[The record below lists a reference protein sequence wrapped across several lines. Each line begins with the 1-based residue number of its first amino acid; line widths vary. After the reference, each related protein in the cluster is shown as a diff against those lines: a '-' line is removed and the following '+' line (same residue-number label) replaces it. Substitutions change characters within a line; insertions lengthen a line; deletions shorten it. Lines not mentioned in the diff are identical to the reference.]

1 MEGHPVHVDRRL
13 LGWGLF
19 FILLGGIP
27 LAVKAGLLDEQLIGR
42 WPLLW
47 PVLLIG
53 WGLGLLLRNTPLALI
68 GGAVSAITFGIIGGG
83 ALATGFGGIPIASGC
98 TSSSPATPFANQ
110 SGQLGGTGR
119 AEIEFSCGRLS
130 VSTADGSGW
139 SISGT
144 DRNGTGPT
152 IDTSSGGVALKTTA
166 VKNLL
171 GSSGHAVWNVTLPKT
186 PALNLGVTLNA
197 GEGTVD
203 MAGANVASASI
214 TLNAGSL
221 SVDLGRAASAGDVNA
236 TVNAGSG
243 ALTLPVG
250 GRSVNLSLNAGSLKV
265 CLPVGAPVRV
275 EWSGA
280 LGSNNFDAAGLVK
293 VDNHTW
299 TSAGYNPLMPAA
311 ALHVS
316 ANAGSFELKFVGSCS
331 A

>member
-1 MEGHPVHVDRRL
+1 VHVDRRL

-27 LAVKAGLLDEQLIGR
+27 LAVKAGLLDDQLVGK

-53 WGLGLLLRNTPLALI
+53 WGIGLVLRNTSLAI
-68 GGAVSAITFGIIGGG
+68 TGGAVSAITFGIMGGG

-98 TSSSPATPFANQ
+98 TSDAPATAFATR
-110 SGQLGGTGR
+110 SGQLGPTAR

-130 VSTADGSGW
+130 VAAADGSTW
-139 SISGT
+139 MIAGT
-144 DRNGTGPT
+144 DRDGTGPT
-152 IDTSSGGVALKTTA
+152 VDTSGGGVSLQSTP
-166 VKNLL
+166 VRNLL
-171 GSSGHAVWNVTLPKT
+171 GSSGQAVWSVTLPRT
-186 PALNLGVTLNA
+186 PALTLGVTLNA
-197 GEGTVD
+197 GDGTVNL
-203 MAGANVASASI
+203 AGATIASASI

-221 SVDLGRAASAGDVNA
+221 TVDLGSAASAGDVNA

-243 ALTLPVG
+243 ALTLPGG
-250 GRSVNLSLNAGSLKV
+250 GRSVNLSLNAGSLEV
-265 CLPVGAPVRV
+265 CVPVDAPVRV

-293 VDNHTW
+293 VDNQTW
-299 TSAGYNPLMPAA
+299 TSTGFLATQPHTELR
-311 ALHVS
+311 VS
-316 ANAGSFELKFVGSCS
+316 ANAGSFELTFGGSCS

>member
-1 MEGHPVHVDRRL
+1 MHVDRRL
-13 LGWGLF
+13 LGWGVF

-27 LAVKAGLLDEQLIGR
+27 LAVKVGLLDEQLIGQ

-53 WGLGLLLRNTPLALI
+53 WGLGLLLRNTPLALV
-68 GGAVSAITFGIIGGG
+68 GGAVSAITFGIMGGG
-83 ALATGFGGIPIASGC
+83 ALATGFGGVPIASGC
-98 TSSSPATPFANQ
+98 ASNMPATQFASQ
-110 SGQLGGTGR
+110 GGQLGTTAR
-119 AEIEFSCGRLS
+119 AEIEFSCGDLS
-130 VSTADGSGW
+130 VTSADGSGW

-152 IDTSSGGVALKTTA
+152 VDTTGGGVALRTTA
-166 VKNLL
+166 VRNLL
-171 GSSGHAVWNVTLPKT
+171 GSSGHAVWNVTLPKA

-197 GEGTVD
+197 GEGTVSLP
-203 MAGANVASASI
+203 GSNVASASI

-221 SVDLGRAASAGDVNA
+221 TVDLGGAASAGDVNA

-243 ALTLPVG
+243 ALTLPAG

-265 CLPVGAPVRV
+265 CVPVGAPIRV
-275 EWSGA
+275 QWTGA

-293 VDNHTW
+293 VDNNTW
-299 TSAGYNPLMPAA
+299 TSSAYNPLAPFTG
-311 ALHVS
+311 LQVS
-316 ANAGSFELKFVGSCS
+316 ANAGSFELQFGGSCS

>member
-1 MEGHPVHVDRRL
+1 MHVDRRL

-27 LAVKAGLLDEQLIGR
+27 LAVKAGLLDEQTIGQ
-42 WPLLW
+42 WPQLW

-53 WGLGLLLRNTPLALI
+53 WGLGLLLRNTPLSVI
-68 GGAVSAITFGIIGGG
+68 GGAVSAITFGVMAGG

-98 TSSSPATPFANQ
+98 TSNSPATAFATQ
-110 SGQLGGTGR
+110 SGQLGSTAR
-119 AEIEFSCGRLS
+119 AEIEFSCGNLT
-130 VSTADGSGW
+130 VTTADGSGW
-139 SISGT
+139 SVSGT

-152 IDTSSGGVALKTTA
+152 IDTSGNGVSLRTTA

-171 GSSGHAVWNVTLPKT
+171 GSSGHAVWNVVLPKA

-197 GEGTVD
+197 GEGTVN
-203 MAGANVASASI
+203 MAGATVASASI
-214 TLNAGSL
+214 TLNAGAL
-221 SVDLGRAASAGDVNA
+221 TVDMGGAASAGDLNA

-243 ALTLPVG
+243 AVTLPAG

-265 CLPVGAPVRV
+265 CTPVGAPIRV
-275 EWSGA
+275 QWSGA

-293 VDNHTW
+293 VDNQTW
-299 TSAGYNPLMPAA
+299 TSSGFNAA
-311 ALHVS
+311 QPHMELHVS
-316 ANAGSFELKFVGSCS
+316 ANAGSFELQFGGTCS